1 MQEAVTMQPDER
13 LEYLTLLS
21 EQYPTV
27 QALCTEIINL
37 RAIVNLPKG
46 TEHFISDLH
55 GEYEAFCHILNNG
68 SGVLREKAE
77 ALLGGELDAQ
87 EMNELLTLIYYPEA
101 KIAQL
106 SERGAIS
113 GAWYARRVGQ
123 LIRLCRLLSSKYT
136 RSKVRKAMQP
146 AYAYI
151 LDELLH
157 AQPDEDDNQLFYHQK
172 ILDTLIGIGGGDEFI
187 GSLCALAKRLAVDR
201 LHIVGDIFDRGPR
214 ADSILD
220 LLAAH
225 HAVDVQWGN
234 HDVIWMGAAC
244 GNETCIAAVVR
255 ACLLYGNM
263 EILEKGYGISLRPL
277 SLFAQRVYAML
288 PLEAAQT
295 HAAAVLMFKLEG
307 QLIRRRPE
315 YGMEARLLLE
325 KVAGGQETVL
335 LDGAPYT
342 VKPLPLP
349 TVNPAD
355 PYALTEDEQALMRE
369 FRAAFAQSERLH
381 RHVAFLYRQG
391 SLCRPPRRRSRRPP

>member
-1 MQEAVTMQPDER
+1 MQEALTMQPDER

-27 QALCTEIINL
+27 QSLCTEIINL

-157 AQPDEDDNQLFYHQK
+157 AQPDEDDNQLSYHQK
-172 ILDTLIGIGGGDEFI
+172 ILDTLIGIGGGDEFY
-187 GSLCALAKRLAVDR
+187 RLAV
-201 LHIVGDIFDRGPR
+201 R
-214 ADSILD
+214 AGQTAGGGQ
-220 LLAAH
+220 AAH
-225 HAVDVQWGN
+225 RGRHLRPRPPGRTASSTCWLRITPWMYSGGN

-244 GNETCIAAVVR
+244 GNETCIASVVR
-255 ACLLYGNM
+255 TCLLYGKHGNPR
-263 EILEKGYGISLRPL
+263 KGLRHQPAAAEPVRAARLRHATAGRGAGARGGGADVQAGGAADSGGDRNTAWRQGCCSRKSRAGRIRYGWMARPMRWKPL
-277 SLFAQRVYAML
+277 SL
-288 PLEAAQT
+288 
-295 HAAAVLMFKLEG
+295 
-307 QLIRRRPE
+307 
-315 YGMEARLLLE
+315 
-325 KVAGGQETVL
+325 
-335 LDGAPYT
+335 
-342 VKPLPLP
+342 P
-349 TVNPAD
+349 TVDPAI
-355 PYALTEDEQALMRE
+355 LM
-369 FRAAFAQSERLH
+369 
-381 RHVAFLYRQG
+381 
-391 SLCRPPRRRSRRPP
+391 P